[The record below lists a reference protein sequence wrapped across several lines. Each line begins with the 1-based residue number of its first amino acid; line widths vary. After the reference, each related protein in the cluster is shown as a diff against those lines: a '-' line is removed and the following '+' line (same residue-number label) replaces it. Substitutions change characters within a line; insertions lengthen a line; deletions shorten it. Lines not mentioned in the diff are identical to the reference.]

1 MSECSRLRGHE
12 GYGACDDVFHVKHS
26 TLPPLFHLFPGK
38 TVEMKSPRDYNEKY
52 LFKLR

>member
-12 GYGACDDVFHVKHS
+12 GYGACDDVFHVEHS
-26 TLPPLFHLFPGK
+26 FLFHLFPGK
-38 TVEMKSPRDYNEKY
+38 TVEMKSSRDYNEKY